1 MTVPGRAWKKYS
13 AGGRSARQRTRW
25 NVFRCMFLGVY
36 SEKSRF
42 FAEGDDKTEKAGY
55 IMENQLWKK

>member
-13 AGGRSARQRTRW
+13 AGSRSVRQRTRR
-25 NVFRCMFLGVY
+25 NVFRCMFLSIY

-42 FAEGDDKTEKAGY
+42 FAEGDDKTEKDGY
-55 IMENQLWKK
+55 IMENQL

>member
-1 MTVPGRAWKKYS
+1 
-13 AGGRSARQRTRW
+13 
-25 NVFRCMFLGVY
+25 MFLGVY